1 LGSVRVELQ
10 EKKEA
15 EEVMASN
22 NDVHMVHARD
32 IDYWIRL
39 ASTLKHL
46 REVVGDFLKSDDTT
60 AENEIFKT
68 TVRLSRGMDWYC
80 NQQVPEGGYSV
91 SNEDKEEMIRKALG
105 SVFPCIKASKILTKD
120 CNECEL
126 AIACHGSRGS
136 AIKHPTEK
144 RKKVKVLEEIRR
156 GIEAERKKYSEKKPA
171 ENAISFG
178 EFHKMQEELNRHFDE
193 IANLL

>member
-1 LGSVRVELQ
+1 
-10 EKKEA
+10 
-15 EEVMASN
+15 MASN
-22 NDVHMVHARD
+22 NHVHMVHARD
-32 IDYWIRL
+32 IDYWMRL
-39 ASTLKHL
+39 ASTLKRL

-68 TVRLSRGMDWYC
+68 TVRLSRRMDWYC

-105 SVFPCIKASKILTKD
+105 SVFPCIKASKISTKD
-120 CNECEL
+120 CNECEV
-126 AIACHGSRGS
+126 AIACHSSRGS
-136 AIKHPTEK
+136 AINHPTEK
-144 RKKVKVLEEIRR
+144 RKKVIEEIRS
-156 GIEAERKKYSEKKPA
+156 GIEAERKNYSEKRPA

-178 EFHKMQEELNRHFDE
+178 EFHKTQEELNKHFDE